1 MSMSDNQNLVGKP
14 SSTSSESIRIQGLNG
29 DFLDIVLKE
38 GQIYLD
44 GSRLNLH
51 KIIDPRVHTVSIHLS
66 PESVDFVCGLNAYYI
81 IGIRQIFG
89 IHQQKLQELEQL
101 LNDSGI
107 RFRKYTAPVTD
118 LNVLL
123 KKHNVR

>member
-1 MSMSDNQNLVGKP
+1 MNVKNTKVNENPIKEAQKIFNQV
-14 SSTSSESIRIQGLNG
+14 
-29 DFLDIVLKE
+29 
-38 GQIYLD
+38 
-44 GSRLNLH
+44 
-51 KIIDPRVHTVSIHLS
+51 IDPQLLS
-66 PESVDFVCGLNAYYI
+66 AA
-81 IGIRQIFG
+81 RQFNRDLFG

-101 LNDSGI
+101 LKYSGI